1 MRPSFSVD
9 IATRGRTVPQGL
21 SGRPALSIDNR
32 KWAKTRGETSVSGGC
47 GCTLFLTRDGKTAG
61 RFLHGWTGRERK
73 GGKRVNRMLSLLA
86 SGDLLLAVAVVPAFA
101 EERTIV
107 GTIVRL
113 DAADRTLTVQDG
125 KGAMWNYKVDGDA

>member
-9 IATRGRTVPQGL
+9 IATRGGTVPQGL

-32 KWAKTRGETSVSGGC
+32 KGAKTRGETSVSGGC

-86 SGDLLLAVAVVPAFA
+86 SGALLLAVAGVPALA
-101 EERTIV
+101 GERTLV
-107 GTIVRL
+107 GSIGGL
-113 DAADRTLTVQDG
+113 
-125 KGAMWNYKVDGDA
+125 

>member
-1 MRPSFSVD
+1 MRPSFSVCF
-9 IATRGRTVPQGL
+9 ASRGGTVPQGL

-32 KWAKTRGETSVSGGC
+32 KGAKTRGETSVSGGC

-86 SGDLLLAVAVVPAFA
+86 SGALLLAVAVVPASA
-101 EERTIV
+101 EGRTIF

-113 DAADRTLTVQDG
+113 DAAARPFTVEDG
-125 KGAMWNYKVDGDA
+125 KGRV